1 MRTKVLCVGFVAV
14 LIATIAVAAS
24 KTQWGVH
31 DMNRPRP
38 KIVTPGTEST
48 QEKAG
53 TAPSD
58 AIVLFDGKDLSA
70 WVSDKDGSDA
80 KWKVIDGN
88 MQTLPGAGYIRTEQ
102 SFGDCQ
108 LHVEWAT
115 PSIVK
120 GKGQKRGN
128 SGVFLMGLYEIQ
140 VLDSFVN
147 PACPNENVTY
157 ADGQACA
164 VYGQRPPMVNAS
176 RGPGKWQSYDIL
188 FRAPVF
194 DGDKLVKLAT
204 VDVLHNGVWTQEDWV
219 IKGRTRHK
227 TVPSYSPHAAKLP
240 LKLQDHSNPVRYR
253 NIWIRELKPVEGE

>member
-1 MRTKVLCVGFVAV
+1 MKTKVFCVAVCAV

-24 KTQWGVH
+24 KAQWGVH
-31 DMNRPRP
+31 DMSRPRP
-38 KIVTPGTEST
+38 EIVTPGVEST

-70 WVSDKDGSDA
+70 WVSDKDGGDA

-88 MQTLPGAGYIRTEQ
+88 MQTLPGAGYIRTKQ

-115 PSIVK
+115 PSVVK
-120 GKGQKRGN
+120 GKSQKRGN
-128 SGVFLMGLYEIQ
+128 SGVFLMGVYEIQ
-140 VLDSFVN
+140 VLDSF
-147 PACPNENVTY
+147 ENVTY
-157 ADGQACA
+157 ADGQASS
-164 VYGQRPPMVNAS
+164 VYGQSPPDVNAS
-176 RGPGKWQSYDIL
+176 RGPGEWQSYDII
-188 FRAPVF
+188 FHAPVF
-194 DGDKLVKLAT
+194 QGDKLAKPAT
-204 VDVLHNGVWTQEDWV
+204 VTVLHNGVLTQDHWV